1 MFDDYTGWEDE
12 AAAERLARHKEKQ
25 ALHEERL
32 RGVVRKLARDP
43 DGQYFL
49 RWLVRGTGV
58 FEVRV
63 PASLADASYDAGQ
76 RTVGLSVLTLCASVG
91 AGDILVNDKEVQ
103 NG

>member
-1 MFDDYTGWEDE
+1 MYDDYPAWEDE
-12 AAAERLARHKEKQ
+12 AASEKAARRKEQQK
-25 ALHEERL
+25 LHEERL

-58 FEVRV
+58 FDVHAPV
-63 PASLADASYDAGQ
+63 SLADASYDAGQ
-76 RTVGLSVLTLCASVG
+76 RTVGMAVLTLCAAVG
-91 AGDILVNDKEVQ
+91 AGDILVNDEEVQ